1 MLCLVVDLKLVH
13 TFPFAFFMQKLNKT
27 FASASLKPPCFA
39 DCEENEQLVVF
50 ELVVP
55 VAAKVPALNQPVAVA
70 KIVQPASITSTVPG
84 QILAPLRANNTAQG
98 TAWCITATLAATRQ
112 GPARLLPRY

>member
-1 MLCLVVDLKLVH
+1 
-13 TFPFAFFMQKLNKT
+13 MQNLNKT
-27 FASASLKPPCFA
+27 PASARLELRCFA

-50 ELVVP
+50 ELMVP

-84 QILAPLRANNTAQG
+84 QILAPLRANNTARS

-112 GPARLLPRY
+112 GPARLMPGY

>member
-1 MLCLVVDLKLVH
+1 
-13 TFPFAFFMQKLNKT
+13 MQNLNKT
-27 FASASLKPPCFA
+27 PASARLELRCFA

-55 VAAKVPALNQPVAVA
+55 VAAKVSALNQPVAVA

-84 QILAPLRANNTAQG
+84 QIPAPLRANNTARS

-112 GPARLLPRY
+112 GPARLMPGY

>member
-1 MLCLVVDLKLVH
+1 MPCLVAELKLVR
-13 TFPFAFFMQKLNKT
+13 TFLSAFFMQNLNKT
-27 FASASLKPPCFA
+27 PASASLELRCFA

-50 ELVVP
+50 ELMVP
-55 VAAKVPALNQPVAVA
+55 MAAKVPALNQPVAVA

-112 GPARLLPRY
+112 GPARLMPGY